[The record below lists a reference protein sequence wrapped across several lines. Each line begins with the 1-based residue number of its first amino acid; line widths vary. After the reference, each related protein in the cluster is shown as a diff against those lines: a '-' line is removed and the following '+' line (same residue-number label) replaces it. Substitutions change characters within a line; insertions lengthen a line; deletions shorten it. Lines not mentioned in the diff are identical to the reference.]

1 MLNLICGA
9 DENARNAA
17 LTQAVRAEVES
28 GRRCFLLVPE
38 QQAYIS
44 EKQFADALPPYAG
57 RTFEILGFS
66 RLADRVFRLRGGPE
80 PASIK
85 NATRSLL
92 MWDTLR
98 ELAPTLRRYGATGK
112 RDTALTAKLLKAV
125 TELEN
130 SGVEGDALEKAAG
143 ALPADSAL
151 PDKLRDLSEIYA
163 VFREKCRRA
172 TGPDPSERLSLLA
185 EMFRAEP
192 LPAEISVFVDSFTS
206 FTYPEYGILRELLRG
221 DRNVTVTL
229 CLDRPFSHAPHF
241 ASVAET
247 AQRLIRIAAEIGVT
261 VRQTLLPAPS
271 GIRPASLEVLANRLW
286 DFSAKRPA
294 PLPEDGSVTL
304 LRASNRYEEAEA
316 CAHNILSLI
325 RDGYR
330 FGDIAVMVR
339 DPEAWRGILDA
350 ALEKSGIP
358 CFYSERIELA
368 AKPLSRLILS
378 AVRAAARGYRTQ
390 DIVTLVK
397 TGLSGAELRDVAF
410 FEEYCET
417 WHITG
422 KRFCD
427 DVWEMNPDGLTDRLS
442 PRAEEILAAANR
454 VRTTVM
460 PPLIALSEALKD
472 SEKIAD
478 RCRALYTYLS
488 DLCISDRL
496 AEQARR
502 ELSLGQIKE
511 AGESLRL
518 YRFVTDCLGD
528 LCELFPQTPCDTEEF
543 LTLLTLFFADADLGS
558 VPNRHDCV
566 IVGSAATA
574 RFASVRAVLLLGVCE
589 GELPR
594 AIADDGILSDRDKG
608 VLDALGIRFDTRAAR
623 QSAEELFY
631 VRRAVSLPSDRLFLS
646 CSAAEADGTTLTPSL
661 AFTRTA
667 YLLGLPVGEFVP
679 PRSAEETAASA
690 ALRAKPL
697 PGGTVLRLSQTSV
710 QDFVLCPYRYYST
723 HILRLR
729 GRKDSTVGAAD
740 EGTFLHFVFEQ
751 LLRRSLGEDGLLHLP
766 AAEELDAL
774 TDRIVADYLA
784 RVCPIP
790 PDRMDARLLHIFA
803 RLREHARLMLRDI
816 ADEIAGS
823 RFIPSEFE
831 QSIGGVGPDSLP
843 EVSFALR
850 DGGRVVLGG
859 KVDRIDLWEHNGQV
873 VVRVVD
879 YKSGEH
885 KFSLDEV
892 RTGEDLQ
899 LVLYLFAA
907 CSADPQKRVA
917 GGAEFLFATRS
928 DRRTE
933 IARSGFLS
941 DDPSVCEA
949 ADGSSDGRFT
959 KKLLR
964 RTTEEM
970 HDLFTEMQ
978 VAVCSVAERILS
990 GEAHKTPSEK
1000 ACRFCPVADCCDCAV
1015 RAKG

>member
-1 MLNLICGA
+1 MLNLICST
-9 DENARNAA
+9 DEKTLTDA
-17 LTQAVRAEVES
+17 LTRSVLSDVET

-57 RTFEILGFS
+57 RTFEILSFS

-80 PASIK
+80 PASIR

-112 RDTALTAKLLKAV
+112 RDTALTAKLLSAV

-130 SGVEGDALEKAAG
+130 SGVESNALEKAA
-143 ALPADSAL
+143 ATLPADGPL
-151 PDKLRDLSEIYA
+151 PEKLRDLAEIYA

-172 TGPDPSERLSLLA
+172 TGPDPSERLALLG
-185 EMFRAEP
+185 EMLRAEP
-192 LPAEISVFVDSFTS
+192 LSTEISFCFDSFTS

-221 DRNVTVTL
+221 DRSVTVTL
-229 CLDRPFSHAPHF
+229 CLDRPFSRAPHL

-247 AQRLIRIAAEIGVT
+247 AQRLMRIAAEVGAE
-261 VRQTLLPAPS
+261 VRQTLLPAPT
-271 GIRPASLEVLANRLW
+271 GVRPASLEVLADRLW
-286 DFSAKRPA
+286 DFSAKRPS
-294 PLPEDGSVTL
+294 PLPTDGSVTL
-304 LRASNRYEEAEA
+304 LRAANRYEEAEA

-358 CFYSERIELA
+358 CFYSERTELA
-368 AKPLSRLILS
+368 AKPLSRLVLS
-378 AVRAAARGYRTQ
+378 AIRAAARGYRTQ
-390 DIVTLVK
+390 DVITLVK
-397 TGLSGAELRDVAF
+397 TGLSGADARDVAF

-427 DVWEMNPDGLTDRLS
+427 ALWEMNPDGLTDRLS
-442 PRAEEILAAANR
+442 PRAEEILTAANR
-454 VRTTVM
+454 VRETVM
-460 PPLIALSEALKD
+460 KPLTALSDALRK
-472 SEKIAD
+472 SERIAD
-478 RCRALYTYLS
+478 RCRAVYDYLS
-488 DLCISDRL
+488 DLRLSERL
-496 AEQARR
+496 AEQARH
-502 ELSLGQIKE
+502 ELSLGQVKE

-528 LCELFPQTPCDTEEF
+528 LCELFPQTPCDAEEF
-543 LTLLTLFFADADLGS
+543 LSLLTLFFADADLGS

-566 IVGSAATA
+566 VVGSAATA
-574 RFASVRAVLLLGVCE
+574 RFASVRAVFLLGVCE

-594 AIADDGILSDRDKG
+594 AITDDGILSDRDKD
-608 VLDALGIRFDTRAAR
+608 VLDTLGIRFDTRAAR

-631 VRRAVSLPSDRLFLS
+631 VRRAVGLPSDRLFLS
-646 CSAAEADGTTLTPSL
+646 CAAAEADGSALTPSL
-661 AFTRTA
+661 AFTRA
-667 YLLGLPVGEFVP
+667 EYLLGIPVRDFIP
-679 PRSAEETAASA
+679 PRTVAGTAGATDF
-690 ALRAKPL
+690 RAKPL
-697 PGGTVLRLSQTSV
+697 AAKMTLRLSQTSV

-729 GRKDSTVGAAD
+729 GKKDSTVGAAD

-751 LLRRSLGEDGLLHLP
+751 LLRRSLGADGLLRLP

-823 RFIPSEFE
+823 RFVPSEFE
-831 QSIGGVGPDSLP
+831 QSIGGSGPDSLP

-850 DGGRVVLGG
+850 DGGRVTLGG
-859 KVDRIDLWEHNGQV
+859 KVDRIDLWEHDGKV
-873 VVRVVD
+873 AVRVVD

-892 RTGEDLQ
+892 RSGEDLQ

-907 CSADPQKRVA
+907 LSADPQRRIA

-941 DDPSVCEA
+941 DDDAICAA
-949 ADGSSDGRFT
+949 ADNSADGRFT
-959 KKLLR
+959 KRLLR
-964 RTTEEM
+964 RSESEM
-970 HDLFTEMQ
+970 HELFTEMQ
-978 VAVCSVAERILS
+978 VAVCSVAERILV

-1015 RAKG
+1015 KSKG

>member
-1 MLNLICGA
+1 MLNLICSTDA
-9 DENARNAA
+9 KARNDA
-17 LTQAVRAEVES
+17 LTKTVLSETEN

-66 RLADRVFRLRGGPE
+66 RLADRMFRLRGGPE
-80 PASIK
+80 PSSIK

-112 RDTALTAKLLKAV
+112 RDTALTAKLLTAV

-130 SGVEGDALEKAAG
+130 CGVESDALEKAAG
-143 ALPADSAL
+143 TLSADGPLPE
-151 PDKLRDLSEIYA
+151 KLRDLAEISA

-172 TGPDPSERLSLLA
+172 TGPDPSERLLLLA
-185 EMFRAEP
+185 EMLRAEP
-192 LPAEISVFVDSFTS
+192 LPAEIPVCVDSFTS

-221 DRNVTVTL
+221 NRSVTVTL

-247 AQRLIRIAAEIGVT
+247 AQRLIRIAAEVGAT
-261 VRQTLLPAPS
+261 VRQVLLPAPS
-271 GIRPASLEVLANRLW
+271 GIRPASLEVLTDRLW

-294 PLPEDGSVTL
+294 PLPTDGSVTL

-325 RDGYR
+325 REGYR

-339 DPEAWRGILDA
+339 DPEAWRSILDA

-358 CFYSERIELA
+358 CFYSERTELA

-378 AVRAAARGYRTQ
+378 AVRVAARGYRTQ
-390 DIVTLVK
+390 DIITLVK

-427 DVWEMNPDGLTDRLS
+427 SAWEMNPDGLTDRLS

-454 VRTTVM
+454 VREAVM
-460 PPLIALSEALKD
+460 PPLIALSEALKSAD
-472 SEKIAD
+472 RISD
-478 RCRALYTYLS
+478 RCRAVYAYLS
-488 DLCISDRL
+488 DLRISDRL
-496 AEQARR
+496 AEQARH
-502 ELSLGQIKE
+502 ELSLGQVKE

-528 LCELFPQTPCDTEEF
+528 LCELFPQALCEAEEF
-543 LTLLTLFFADADLGS
+543 LSLLTLFFAGADLGS
-558 VPNRHDCV
+558 VPNRQDCV
-566 IVGSAATA
+566 IAGSAATA
-574 RFASVRAVLLLGVCE
+574 RFASVRAVFLLGVCE

-608 VLDALGIRFDTRAAR
+608 ILDALGIRFDTRAAR

-631 VRRAVSLPSDRLFLS
+631 VWRAASLPSDRLYLS
-646 CSAAEADGTTLTPSL
+646 CSAAEADGTALTPSL
-661 AFTRTA
+661 AFTRA
-667 YLLGLPVGEFVP
+667 EYLLGATVREFVP
-679 PRSAEETAASA
+679 PRPAVGNTSAT

-740 EGTFLHFVFEQ
+740 EGTFFHFVFEQ

-766 AAEELDAL
+766 DAKEADAL

-816 ADEIAGS
+816 TDEIANS
-823 RFIPSEFE
+823 RFVPSEFE
-831 QSIGGVGPDSLP
+831 QSIGGRGPDSLP
-843 EVSFALR
+843 EVSFSLR
-850 DGGRVVLGG
+850 DGGRVTLGG
-859 KVDRIDLWEHNGQV
+859 KVDRIDLWEHDGKIA
-873 VVRVVD
+873 VRVVD

-917 GGAEFLFATRS
+917 GGAEFLFATHS

-941 DDPSVCEA
+941 DDSAICEA
-949 ADGSSDGRFT
+949 ADASSDSRFT

-964 RTTEEM
+964 RSEEEL
-970 HDLFTEMQ
+970 HELFAEMQ
-978 VAVCSVAERILS
+978 SAVCSVAERILT

-1015 RAKG
+1015 KAKG